1 MRIEKLFLCAWLHCY
16 WNFTSECLSD
26 YLTCFFWHSYSLL
39 YWHFYSFVRLHWI
52 HLPYSGLVTKILIDI
67 VFHPTCLRSSVH
79 EVPTNWKQ
87 KYLSFLYSFRYWLR
101 HQIINVPNKAVNKGS
116 KWPNSSGCL
125 FFSSNSILRDWDFW
139 CYLTYR
145 RTSISLICTS
155 ESNFMGP
162 QWVNI
167 KCCAT
172 YPSHLFSLLLA
183 FWVFLKGI
191 PKTLAK
197 MPCALLV

>member
-1 MRIEKLFLCAWLHCY
+1 MIEMEEVFVKPKSERKRDTQIPGWELRNSSCVHGYTSCY

-125 FFSSNSILRDWDFW
+125 FFSSNSILRD
-139 CYLTYR
+139 
-145 RTSISLICTS
+145 ISGVI
-155 ESNFMGP
+155 
-162 QWVNI
+162 
-167 KCCAT
+167 
-172 YPSHLFSLLLA
+172 
-183 FWVFLKGI
+183 
-191 PKTLAK
+191 
-197 MPCALLV
+197 